1 MNWSKI
7 VVFLLTLGLL
17 APFTKG
23 VEAQE
28 EGLRYLLINSGRFN
42 LSSPRKA
49 ASDFKDIKKRFEGV
63 EDSRI
68 KVGVSSYFSCF
79 EEDLSA
85 IEQKLSTFLQAAEKS
100 DLPVLIK
107 LDTEQWWNNRP
118 DLWNWW
124 DPNRPG
130 YNPENCRN
138 VEWTGWGCEYA
149 MKIAWR
155 NWGRQIRVAPPPN
168 LMSPDYR
175 KAVHEAMDRL
185 LPIVMNW
192 QTSLPENKKNLF
204 VGLMVGWETSIGY
217 NAYYYPNGN
226 DYFGKP
232 EADDP
237 KKGFTREDVLRRG
250 LVQTGYA
257 ALTASGIRTSGDI
270 TEEDL
275 VEVCRRHLEDMARY
289 AHAYGFAR
297 DKVFTHGVGNE
308 QGERLYDAAVNAYSC
323 PAWSEYWYADNP
335 LNDTG
340 ITRNIERMDAPCWG
354 IAEWFL
360 PVPQTDLPHW
370 KKAFKR
376 SLESPA
382 CRFVC
387 VYNWESL
394 SGPDSKVIEASRNA
408 IQELTPAD

>member
-28 EGLRYLLINSGRFN
+28 EGLRYLLFNSGRFN

-257 ALTASGIRTSGDI
+257 ALTLPGFELGVLPRGPRGSLPKA
-270 TEEDL
+270 
-275 VEVCRRHLEDMARY
+275 LEDMAQY
-289 AHAYGFAR
+289 AMPL
-297 DKVFTHGVGNE
+297 DL
-308 QGERLYDAAVNAYSC
+308 QGRSSLHTASGTSKASGCMMRPSMPTRVRLERV
-323 PAWSEYWYADNP
+323 WYA
-335 LNDTG
+335 
-340 ITRNIERMDAPCWG
+340 II
-354 IAEWFL
+354 
-360 PVPQTDLPHW
+360 H
-370 KKAFKR
+370 
-376 SLESPA
+376 
-382 CRFVC
+382 
-387 VYNWESL
+387 
-394 SGPDSKVIEASRNA
+394 
-408 IQELTPAD
+408 